1 MWTRGEPSSCE
12 FALRV
17 RSEGLGGRFDR
28 RLLRELVSYTASAIN
43 LRVDAPGRKDGAEEL
58 EAADVHALM
67 SESMGNI
74 GKPDA
79 KARGR
84 KGRLDWEH
92 SAVRDFGI
100 WVCSL
105 VMAILLDLAPMRA
118 TLGKCVAR
126 LDLAQGHTGYV
137 YAIDMSRW
145 QNRF

>member
-1 MWTRGEPSSCE
+1 MRKRE
-12 FALRV
+12 
-17 RSEGLGGRFDR
+17 EGKDGSTGSAVDVARARKCFELAPTDR
-28 RLLRELVSYTASAIN
+28 RHSATDRKLSACRAASS
-43 LRVDAPGRKDGAEEL
+43 P
-58 EAADVHALM
+58 
-67 SESMGNI
+67 
-74 GKPDA
+74 
-79 KARGR
+79 
-84 KGRLDWEH
+84 

>member
-1 MWTRGEPSSCE
+1 ML
-12 FALRV
+12 FL
-17 RSEGLGGRFDR
+17 
-28 RLLRELVSYTASAIN
+28 
-43 LRVDAPGRKDGAEEL
+43 VDAPGRQDRAEEL
-58 EAADVHALM
+58 ESADVHALM

-84 KGRLDWEH
+84 KGRLD
-92 SAVRDFGI
+92 
-100 WVCSL
+100 L
-105 VMAILLDLAPMRA
+105 AILLDLAPMRA